1 MINNEIRYSEKYQDE
16 RGYEYRH
23 VHLPKCLVRFVPRDR
38 LMTEAE
44 WRSLGIQQS
53 HGWEHY
59 LIHNPERHIILF
71 RRKIA
76 SDSSNKQTIGGKQ
89 TVRNS
94 QHGKENKKCNRN

>member
-1 MINNEIRYSEKYQDE
+1 MINSEIQYSEKYQDE

-23 VHLPKCLVRFVPRDR
+23 VHLPKCLVHFVPLDR

-44 WRSLGIQQS
+44 WRSIGIQQS
-53 HGWEHY
+53 RGWEHY
-59 LIHNPERHIILF
+59 LIHNPEPHIILF

-76 SDSSNKQTIGGKQ
+76 SDSINKQTIKEKQ

-94 QHGKENKKCNRN
+94 QNGKENEKCDRN